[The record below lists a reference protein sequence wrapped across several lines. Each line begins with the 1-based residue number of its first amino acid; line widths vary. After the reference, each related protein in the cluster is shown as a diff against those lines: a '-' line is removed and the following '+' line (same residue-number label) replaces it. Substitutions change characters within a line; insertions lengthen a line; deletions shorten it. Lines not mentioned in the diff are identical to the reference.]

1 MSHLWI
7 MLGGANA
14 RGLLGGPMTDPE
26 PAPDPLELESLVN
39 FLPDAPLEKETQ
51 DAARFGH
58 NGVAETL
65 RAIVKRCQAPFTI
78 ALYGS
83 WGTGKSSVVGLLKGC
98 LEKDGIPTV
107 VVDVWKYQ
115 EDPLR
120 RTVLKELFDYG
131 DEHFDGFEKGF
142 KLDERIDVATSLETE
157 FKLGVVMADVDEG
170 LRDRATT
177 RVLAGVL
184 AAVAVVALVFTL
196 LYPIET
202 EPIVAKVGS
211 SVMSVIAFL
220 GAISILLTPKTRTVS
235 KGRFDDPYDFETEF
249 LRILNDGYKA
259 APKVLIVFDNLDR
272 VDEEKAVEVLSTVK
286 TFLEST
292 RKNQP
297 SKAVFLVPCDD
308 RAIRQQVA
316 KRFSNNE
323 GDEFLRKFFNVS
335 LRLPS
340 FLHTELEDYTLG
352 LLRTTGI
359 PALDN
364 PVISWMT
371 AKAFRSNPRQV
382 KQFVNVLVAE
392 SLLANRRSST
402 EELPKDFLQENVV
415 ELALFNILATRFP
428 GVMEARLANNEFSLA
443 PEALTGSNDF
453 EKFVQQV
460 AHEATI
466 DDIRSWFAL
475 RRSEH
480 ETRLPGVEQ
489 FLLNLQDGKSDEAA
503 EFISSLG
510 FDEDKQ
516 RDLSAALQERFGRIS
531 QPTTFVVSLS
541 TLLFAL
547 AQNGQ
552 SLTDTTIRQLLTE
565 THAHLKAS
573 PELITTRLDPR
584 WLVAALDSQPR
595 QRAPFIQA
603 WVDALKGYGENAEAK
618 RDRRFLESLMTVLAA
633 HPEWFKAQE
642 AEVRTALATVVG
654 KDEELVRILATGGG
668 ASWLT
673 PELAINLIESL
684 GEV

>member
-1 MSHLWI
+1 
-7 MLGGANA
+7 
-14 RGLLGGPMTDPE
+14 MTDPE
-26 PAPDPLELESLVN
+26 PAPDPLELESLAN
-39 FLPDAPLEKETQ
+39 FLPDAPLEKETY

-65 RAIVKRCQAPFTI
+65 RAIVKRCEAPFTI

-98 LEKDGIPTV
+98 LEKDDIPTI

-115 EDPLR
+115 DDPLR
-120 RTVLKELFDYG
+120 RTVLHEMDRQGRAEFPEVYDFD
-131 DEHFDGFEKGF
+131 F
-142 KLDERIDVATSLETE
+142 KLDDRVEQATSLATE
-157 FKLGVVMADVDEG
+157 FKLGIDFRRMWKTLKE
-170 LRDRATT
+170 RR
-177 RVLAGVL
+177 LA
-184 AAVAVVALVFTL
+184 
-196 LYPIET
+196 
-202 EPIVAKVGS
+202 GS
-211 SVMSVIAFL
+211 SVILVL
-220 GAISILLTPKTRTVS
+220 GALVVLGVSFKVYPAQTGAIVASITAGVAAVLATLGAAALLLTPKTSTLS
-235 KGRFDDPYDFETEF
+235 KGRYADPYEFENEF
-249 LRILNDGYKA
+249 LQVLNKGYKA

-272 VDEEKAVEVLSTVK
+272 VDEDRAVEVLSTVK
-286 TFLEST
+286 TFLESKPE
-292 RKNQP
+292 RDLLKSDGEQEQP
-297 SKAVFLVPCDD
+297 KAVFLVPCDD
-308 RAIRQQVA
+308 KAIRQQVA
-316 KRFSNNE
+316 KRFTDGE

-340 FLHTELEDYTLG
+340 FLHTELEDYTLD

-364 PVISWMT
+364 PVIAWMT

-443 PEALTGSNDF
+443 PEHLTQSNDF

-480 ETRLPGVEQ
+480 EARLPGVEQ
-489 FLLNLQDGKSDEAA
+489 FLLDLQDGKTDEAA

-510 FDEDKQ
+510 FDQEKQ
-516 RDLSAALQERFGRIS
+516 RDLSAAVQLRMARIS

-547 AQNGQ
+547 SQNGQ
-552 SLTDTTIRQLLTE
+552 TLTDTTTRELLVE
-565 THAHLKAS
+565 THRHLQAS
-573 PELITTRLDPR
+573 PELIATRLNPR
-584 WLVAALDSQPR
+584 WLVSALDSQPR
-595 QRAPFIQA
+595 QQGPFIQA
-603 WVDALKGYGENAEAK
+603 WVDALKGYAENAEAK
-618 RDRRFLESLMTVLAA
+618 RDRRFLESLMTVLASHA
-633 HPEWFKAQE
+633 DWFKSQE
-642 AEVRTALATVVG
+642 AETRTALAGVVG

-668 ASWLT
+668 DTWMS
-673 PELAINLIESL
+673 PELALNLIESL